1 VSGFGQN
8 TSDTSWYEWRVMRK
22 KKADEESFQATLVA
36 VKKEMA
42 KPLMAT
48 SARRAKTNRA
58 PGKRD
63 FRKVPG
69 NPTSHDLARTDSG

>member
-1 VSGFGQN
+1 
-8 TSDTSWYEWRVMRK
+8 MRK
-22 KKADEESFQATLVA
+22 KKADEESFQAILIA

-48 SARRAKTNRA
+48 SARSAKTNRTL
-58 PGKRD
+58 GKRD

-69 NPTSHDLARTDSG
+69 NPTSQDLARTASG